1 MTTAS
6 ASVQYSP
13 DARRARPMLQSVVL
27 AVAVLATLAGLCLR
41 TYHLG
46 TKTFWGDELVG
57 LTHTLGY
64 TEAEI
69 VRAGPQVRTAADIQ
83 VYFNLAGPQHTGP
96 RPLSATVASLAA
108 EDPQHPPVFYLMQ
121 RLWAGVAGVSPAAL
135 RTLPM
140 IFGVL
145 AIAAM
150 AWLALELFQSRT
162 AAVIAASL
170 YAISPFAVL
179 YAQEARETTLWALET
194 IVAGAVLLR
203 AVRTAGMGSWIA
215 YSLVSAV
222 SLYTYPLSATVMA
235 AHFVLVV
242 SLPDLR
248 RRRVLLPYLTASAV
262 ATLLFLPWPLLFA
275 NTHSGVKALGVLLA
289 NDQSPLGIVLT
300 FLRDIKATMIDVGP
314 IAPGTLLRL
323 TVMALGTAILAIVL
337 ASVGRLALP
346 TSGRLAAARGNGAVS
361 NRGRIAARFILALFV
376 IPALPIALINHG
388 ALISQLRYLVPVFLA
403 TQLALTALFCASF
416 AGEGRGRA
424 GPLLFSATYLLI
436 VAFSALSCVISAGA
450 DTWYPKAYQRSP
462 HVAALINRSPAPL
475 VVGDEAAVNDRGT
488 SRVLEIAY
496 SLDPHVAMRV
506 NLHCEACLI
515 DPPPRIDV
523 FADADRF
530 RNVFVLGVLK
540 RPIPQGNYE
549 VRRIGIDIN
558 PEGTGPLE
566 MFAPYPR

>member
-13 DARRARPMLQSVVL
+13 DARRARPMLQAIVL
-27 AVAVLATLAGLCLR
+27 AVAVLATLAGLFFR

-83 VYFNLAGPQHTGP
+83 VYFNLAGPQHSGP

-150 AWLALELFQSRT
+150 AWLALELFQSRR

-194 IVAGAVLLR
+194 IVASALLVR
-203 AVRTAGMGSWIA
+203 AARTAGSGVWIA
-215 YSLVSAV
+215 YALVSAL

-235 AHFVLVV
+235 AHFALIICV
-242 SLPDLR
+242 PDLR
-248 RRRVLLPYLTASAV
+248 RRQVLLPYLIASAV

-289 NDQSPLGIVLT
+289 NDQSPLGILLT
-300 FLRDIKATMIDVGP
+300 FLRDIKATIIDVGP
-314 IAPGTLLRL
+314 IEPGSVVRL
-323 TVMALGTAILAIVL
+323 TVMALGTAILVVVL
-337 ASVGRLALP
+337 ASVGRLAV
-346 TSGRLAAARGNGAVS
+346 AAQD
-361 NRGRIAARFILALFV
+361 RIAARFILALFV

-416 AGEGRGRA
+416 PGERRGGAGA
-424 GPLLFSATYLLI
+424 LVFSTTYLLI

-462 HVAALINRSPAPL
+462 HVSAIINQSASPL
-475 VVGDEAAVNDRGT
+475 VVGDEATINDRGT
-488 SRVLEIAY
+488 SRVLEIAH
-496 SLDPHVAMRV
+496 SLNPNVAMRV

-515 DPPPRIDV
+515 DPPPRQDV

-530 RNVFVLGVLK
+530 RTVFVLGVLK
-540 RPIPQGNYE
+540 RPIPEGNYE
-549 VRRIGIDIN
+549 VRQIGIDID
-558 PEGTGPLE
+558 PAGTGPLE

>member
-6 ASVQYSP
+6 ANVQYSA
-13 DARRARPMLQSVVL
+13 DARRARPMLQAVVL
-27 AVAVLATLAGLCLR
+27 AVAVVAILAGTFFR

-46 TKTFWGDELVG
+46 TKTFWGDEMVG

-96 RPLSATVASLAA
+96 RPLSATVDSLAE

-150 AWLALELFQSRT
+150 AWLALELFQSRK

-194 IVAGAVLLR
+194 IVASVLLLR
-203 AVRTAGMGSWIA
+203 AARTAGTGSWIA
-215 YSLVSAV
+215 YALVSAL

-235 AHFVLVV
+235 AHCALVICV
-242 SLPDLR
+242 PDLR
-248 RRRVLLPYLTASAV
+248 RRRVMLPYFIASAV

-289 NDQSPLGIVLT
+289 NDQSPLGILLT
-300 FLRDIKATMIDVGP
+300 FLRDIKATIIDVGP
-314 IAPGTLLRL
+314 IEPGSFVRL
-323 TVMALGTAILAIVL
+323 TVMALGTAILAVVL
-337 ASVGRLALP
+337 ASVGRLAV
-346 TSGRLAAARGNGAVS
+346 AAPRP
-361 NRGRIAARFILALFV
+361 IAARFILALFV

-416 AGEGRGRA
+416 PDERRGRA
-424 GPLLFSATYLLI
+424 GPIVFSATYLLI
-436 VAFSALSCVISAGA
+436 VGFSALSCVISAGA

-462 HVAALINRSPAPL
+462 HVAALINQSAGAL
-475 VVGDEAAVNDRGT
+475 VVGDEATSNDRGT

-496 SLDPHVAMRV
+496 SLDPNVAMRV

-515 DPPPRIDV
+515 EPPPRIDV

-530 RNVFVLGVLK
+530 RNIFVLGMLK
-540 RPIPQGNYE
+540 RPIPPGNYE
-549 VRRIGIDIN
+549 VRQIGIDIN
-558 PEGTGPLE
+558 PAGRGPLE